1 MAGIRKDFTVQ
12 RYRSIVSCLHVRITK
27 ARSNGDLPAPLSLQ
41 TELHC
46 WKHKWFHVK
55 TDNLPDSPIGA
66 LNKWDSR
73 LFPNIE
79 N

>member
-1 MAGIRKDFTVQ
+1 MPTCTYNESAQ
-12 RYRSIVSCLHVRITK
+12 RNEI
-27 ARSNGDLPAPLSLQ
+27 NGDLPAPLSLQ